1 MARNRKRKGDPIHGW
16 LCLDKPL
23 DITSTQAVSLLKRL
37 YNAQKVGHGGTL
49 DPLATGILPI
59 AFGNATKTVAWA
71 MDADKD
77 YVFTVSWGIATASY
91 DAEGVEI
98 ARSDVRPDREAI
110 EAALP
115 DFVGDIEQIPPKFSA
130 IKVDGQRAY
139 DLARDGED
147 FELEARQV
155 TVHEAKL
162 ISVDEGVSATFHV
175 RSGKGFYVRAMA
187 RDIAHALGTE
197 GHITALRRTRVGV
210 FSEENSVTLAELQ
223 ALGEA
228 ADKDGLMAL
237 LAPIEIAL
245 NDIPLVDINTHD
257 AGQIFNG
264 QAVVL
269 LPHIVDHWKE
279 NRSSNPEDDR
289 LAVAMDG
296 DRAVA
301 LGEVRAGRFQPI
313 RVFAS

>member
-1 MARNRKRKGDPIHGW
+1 MARNRKRKGDPVHGW
-16 LCLDKPL
+16 LCLDKPIN
-23 DITSTQAVSLLKRL
+23 ITSTQAVGTLKRL

-77 YVFTVSWGIATASY
+77 YVFTVTWGVSTASY

-98 ARSDVRPDREAI
+98 ARSDIRPDKDAI

-115 DFVGDIEQIPPKFSA
+115 DFVGEIEQVPPKFSA

-147 FELEARQV
+147 FELDARPV
-155 TVHEAKL
+155 TVHAARL
-162 ISVDEGVSATFHV
+162 VSVEEGVSATFHV
-175 RSGKGFYVRAMA
+175 CSGKGFYVRAMA

-197 GHITALRRTRVGV
+197 GHITALRRSRVGL
-210 FSEENSVTLAELQ
+210 FEEANAVTLAELQ
-223 ALGEA
+223 VLAEA
-228 ADKDGLMAL
+228 GDKEGLLNL
-237 LAPIEIAL
+237 LAPVETPL
-245 NDIPLVDINTHD
+245 DDIPLVDISPDD

-264 QAVVL
+264 QAVLL
-269 LPHIVDHWKE
+269 LPHIVEHWKA
-279 NRSSNPEDDR
+279 NRSPNPDDDR

-301 LGEVRAGRFQPI
+301 LGEVRAGRFQPV
-313 RVFAS
+313 RVFGN

>member
-1 MARNRKRKGDPIHGW
+1 MARNRKRKGDPVHGW

-23 DITSTQAVSLLKRL
+23 DMTSTQAVGSLKRL

-77 YVFTVSWGIATASY
+77 YEFTVTWGVATASY

-98 ARSDVRPDREAI
+98 ARSDVRPDKQAI

-115 DFVGDIEQIPPKFSA
+115 AFIGEIEQVPPKFSA

-147 FELEARQV
+147 FELEARSV
-155 TVHEAKL
+155 TVHEARL
-162 ISVDEGVSATFHV
+162 VSVEEGVSATFHV

-187 RDIAHALGTE
+187 RDMAHALGTE

-210 FSEENSVTLAELQ
+210 FEESNAVGLKDLQ
-223 ALGEA
+223 DLGEQGD
-228 ADKDGLMAL
+228 ADALMSL
-237 LAPIEIAL
+237 LAPIETAL
-245 NDIPLVDINTHD
+245 EDIPLVDISAHD
-257 AGQIFNG
+257 AAQIFNG
-264 QAVVL
+264 QSVIL
-269 LPHIVDHWKE
+269 LPHVVDHWKE
-279 NRSSNPEDDR
+279 NRSSNPDDDR

-301 LGEVRAGRFQPI
+301 IGEVRAGRFQPV
-313 RVFAS
+313 R

>member
-1 MARNRKRKGDPIHGW
+1 MARNRKRKGDPVHGW

-23 DITSTQAVSLLKRL
+23 EMTSTQAVSALKRL
-37 YNAQKVGHGGTL
+37 FNAQKVGHGGTL

-77 YVFTVSWGIATASY
+77 YVFTVTWGVSTASY

-98 ARSDVRPDREAI
+98 ARSDVRPEKSAI

-115 DFVGDIEQIPPKFSA
+115 AFLGNIEQVPPKFSA

-147 FELEARQV
+147 FELEARPV
-155 TVHEAKL
+155 TVHDAK
-162 ISVDEGVSATFHV
+162 IVSVEEGVSATFNV

-197 GHITALRRTRVGV
+197 GHITHLRRTRVGV
-210 FSEENSVTLAELQ
+210 FDENNAVKLSELE
-223 ALGEA
+223 ALHEA
-228 ADKDGLMAL
+228 GDKDGLMAM
-237 LAPIEIAL
+237 LAPIETAL
-245 NDIPLVDINTHD
+245 SDIPLVDISAHD

-264 QAVVL
+264 QGVL
-269 LPHIVDHWKE
+269 LMPHVVEHWKE
-279 NRSSNPEDDR
+279 NRASNPEDDR

-296 DRAVA
+296 DRAIA
-301 LGEVRAGRFQPI
+301 LGEVRAGRFQPV
-313 RVFAS
+313 RVFGG